1 MRTIVQALLTPNL
14 LDQNGIGD
22 GSRGAAATRVYSN
35 HSDQQTV
42 AGSLVLD
49 DITAGHGQI
58 LVGCFPVFSCDMK
71 VNKLSTK

>member
-22 GSRGAAATRVYSN
+22 GSRGAAATRV
-35 HSDQQTV
+35 HSHHPDQQMV

-49 DITAGHGQI
+49 NITTGHGQV
-58 LVGCFPVFSCDMK
+58 LVDCFPVFGCDRK
-71 VNKLSTK
+71 EDNIEQ